1 MLDFTWRRKSL
12 ILVAAS
18 CVHGWQIASHKAP
31 ASFQNFDA
39 QPPCATLPRP
49 QRCTIHPPPLVSFNA
64 TAPRIFP
71 TGFPQ
76 RSDVADSFLLTA
88 HWQLLP
94 AAATPSLVPLLHP
107 CMAYSPCLAHT
118 PRTPALFTRQDLRSQ
133 LYPRSIHPPA
143 CAVANT
149 PSPHI

>member
-1 MLDFTWRRKSL
+1 MVSKRTTTVRHTTETPALHLTP
-12 ILVAAS
+12 AA
-18 CVHGWQIASHKAP
+18 
-31 ASFQNFDA
+31 
-39 QPPCATLPRP
+39 PR
-49 QRCTIHPPPLVSFNA
+49 F
-64 TAPRIFP
+64 PRIFP